1 VKTGS
6 FFLTGGLPG
15 RVSIARFAPK
25 DHRDLPRY
33 GALAPGAWFKS
44 VPEEEYRRRY
54 AAQLACLDPEAVWA
68 DLHGL
73 ADGSEPVLLCWE
85 RPGQFCHRRLVAG
98 WFEETLGVAVPEF
111 TPPSPQGDLFALL
124 PGEE

>member
-1 VKTGS
+1 MKTGS
-6 FFLTGGLPG
+6 FFLTAGLPG

-25 DHRDLPRY
+25 DHRGLPRY
-33 GALAPGAWFKS
+33 GALAPGPWFKS

-54 AAQLACLDPEAVWA
+54 AAQLARLDPKIAWG

-73 ADGSEPVLLCWE
+73 ADDAEPVLLCWE

-98 WFEETLGVAVPEF
+98 WLEDALGVQVPEH
-111 TPPSPQGDLFALL
+111 TPPSLQGDLFASTG
-124 PGEE
+124 GEE